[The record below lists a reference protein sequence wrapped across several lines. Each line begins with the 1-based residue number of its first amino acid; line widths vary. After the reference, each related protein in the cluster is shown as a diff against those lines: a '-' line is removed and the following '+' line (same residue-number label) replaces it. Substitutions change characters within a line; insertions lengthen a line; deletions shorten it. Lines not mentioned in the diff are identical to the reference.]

1 MLFSNVSG
9 TSITATRCYTRYEVR
24 EWTNRKG
31 KVRHYKKPAGRRIQG
46 HLFKYWRTR
55 CQVCGDW
62 FVIRTLADQGH
73 ERISIAGMRRR
84 EQHAN
89 KHAWNVK
96 QAQPNR
102 KPRKPESAQSVSS
115 WQSTGGACMP

>member
-1 MLFSNVSG
+1 MLFSDVSG
-9 TSITATRCYTRYEVR
+9 TSITAIRCYTRYEVR

-31 KVRHYKKPAGRRIQG
+31 EVRHYKKPASRRIQG

-73 ERISIAGMRRR
+73 ERISIAMRRR

-96 QAQPNR
+96 HAQLNR

-115 WQSTGGACMP
+115 WQSNGGACML

>member
-1 MLFSNVSG
+1 MLFSDVSG

-31 KVRHYKKPAGRRIQG
+31 KVRHYKKPASRRIQG

-73 ERISIAGMRRR
+73 ERISIPGMRRR

-96 QAQPNR
+96 HAQPNR
-102 KPRKPESAQSVSS
+102 KPRKPDSAQSVSS
-115 WQSTGGACMP
+115 WQSNGGACMP

>member
-1 MLFSNVSG
+1 MDESQRQSPPLQ
-9 TSITATRCYTRYEVR
+9 
-24 EWTNRKG
+24 
-31 KVRHYKKPAGRRIQG
+31 KPAGRRIQG

-89 KHAWNVK
+89 KHPWNVK
-96 QAQPNR
+96 HAQPNR
-102 KPRKPESAQSVSS
+102 KPRKRAEREQLAESN
-115 WQSTGGACMP
+115 GGACMP

>member
-1 MLFSNVSG
+1 VDESQRQSPPLQK
-9 TSITATRCYTRYEVR
+9 ACR
-24 EWTNRKG
+24 
-31 KVRHYKKPAGRRIQG
+31 PRIQG
-46 HLFKYWRTR
+46 HLFKSTR

-96 QAQPNR
+96 HAQPNR

-115 WQSTGGACMP
+115 WQSNGGACMP